1 MADVKNIMGV
11 DAGDIKSIMGVAVD
25 DIKSVVGLDFPAGGP
40 VWAGVTGVQFGGT
53 VSGAASNHIQYRTI
67 QSAANTADF
76 GNLVVARKVGSGAT
90 SNIARVIM
98 HDGQT
103 ESSYS
108 GGVMD
113 YITVGSTGNATD
125 FGDIIGESD
134 GSGGA
139 AMSNGT
145 LAFMGV
151 GFDADVSGASEYRDP
166 DLSYVTIAS
175 TGNSIDAGNDAAGR
189 NYVSSNSGDTR
200 GLIWNGQ
207 E

>member
-1 MADVKNIMGV
+1 MAEVEKVMTIS
-11 DAGDIKSIMGVAVD
+11 AGDIEKIMNISTD
-25 DIKSVVGLDFPAGGP
+25 DIEKLNTFDWPAGGP

-67 QSAANTADF
+67 QSSADTADF

-125 FGDIIGESD
+125 FGDITAPSE

-151 GFDADVSGASEYRDP
+151 GFDYDASGGGAYRDP

-175 TGNSIDAGNDAAGR
+175 TGNATDAGDDTLGR

-207 E
+207 

>member
-1 MADVKNIMGV
+1 
-11 DAGDIKSIMGVAVD
+11 MGVAVD

-40 VWAGVTGVQFGGT
+40 AWAGVTGVQFGGT
-53 VSGAASNHIQYRTI
+53 VSGAASNQIQYRTI
-67 QSAANTADF
+67 QSSANTADF

-103 ESSYS
+103 EASYS

-113 YITVGSTGNATD
+113 YITVGSTGNAND
-125 FGDIIGESD
+125 FGDIIGDSD
-134 GSGGA
+134 GSGGG

-151 GFDADVSGASEYRDP
+151 GFDTDSTYRDP

-175 TGNSIDAGNDAAGR
+175 TGNSTDAGDDTLGR

-207 E
+207 

>member
-1 MADVKNIMGV
+1 MAEVEKVMTIS
-11 DAGDIKSIMGVAVD
+11 AGDIEKIMNISTD
-25 DIKSVVGLDFPAGGP
+25 DIEKLNTFDWPAGGP

-67 QSAANTADF
+67 QSSADTADF

-125 FGDIIGESD
+125 FGDIIGDSD
-134 GSGGA
+134 GAGGA

-151 GFDADVSGASEYRDP
+151 GFEASGTYRDP

-175 TGNSIDAGNDAAGR
+175 TGNSTDAGDDAAGR
-189 NYVSSNSGDTR
+189 NYVSSTSGDTR
-200 GLIWNGQ
+200 GLIWNGI